1 MKKIFSIALLLL
13 FAATSFGQLTQAEKK
28 MAGKNLKAT
37 LKVLEKSIKGLSD
50 AQLNYK
56 AAPDK
61 WSIKECV
68 YHLALS
74 ETNIWGWSQGTLA
87 APANPDKRAGIKI
100 TDEKLLA
107 GVEDRTNKVKTSE
120 TFEPKNAKWT
130 TVPEAL
136 KFLKEE
142 RQKHID
148 ALKASTED
156 YRNHVAEQSPVGPID
171 AYQIVLLMSAH
182 TVRHSKQ
189 IDEVKGNAGY
199 PLE

>member
-1 MKKIFSIALLLL
+1 MKKIFAIALLLL
-13 FAATSFGQLTQAEKK
+13 FTATSFSQLTQAEKK
-28 MAGKNLKAT
+28 MVSKNLKAT
-37 LKVLEKSIKGLSD
+37 LKVLQKSIKGLSD
-50 AQLNYK
+50 AQLNFK

-68 YHLALS
+68 YHLAIS
-74 ETNIWGWSQGTLA
+74 ETNLWGWAQGTLA
-87 APANPDKRAGIKI
+87 APANPDKRKDIKI

-107 GVEDRTNKVKTSE
+107 GVEDRTNKVKTGE

-171 AYQIVLLMSAH
+171 TYQIILLMSAH

-189 IDEVKGNAGY
+189 IDEVKTSAGY
-199 PLE
+199 PVN

>member
-1 MKKIFSIALLLL
+1 MKKIFAISLLLL
-13 FAATSFGQLTQAEKK
+13 FAVTSFAQLTKDEKK
-28 MAGKNLKAT
+28 MVSKNLKAT
-37 LKVLEKSIKGLSD
+37 LKVLQKSVKGLSD
-50 AQLNYK
+50 AQLNFK

-74 ETNIWGWSQGTLA
+74 ETNLWGWAQGTLA
-87 APANPDKRAGIKI
+87 APANPDKRKDIKI

-107 GVEDRTNKVKTSE
+107 GVEDRTNKVKTGE

-136 KFLKEE
+136 QFLKEE

-171 AYQIVLLMSAH
+171 AYQIILLMSAH

-189 IDEVKGNAGY
+189 IDEVKASAGY
-199 PLE
+199 PSN

>member
-1 MKKIFSIALLLL
+1 MKKIFAFALLLL
-13 FAATSFGQLTQAEKK
+13 FTAASFGQLTKDEKK
-28 MAGKNLKAT
+28 MVSKNLKAT
-37 LKVLEKSIKGLSD
+37 LKTLQKSIKGLSD
-50 AQLNYK
+50 AQLNFK

-68 YHLALS
+68 YHLAIS
-74 ETNIWGWSQGTLA
+74 ETNLWGWAQGTLA
-87 APANPDKRAGIKI
+87 APANPGKRADIKI

-107 GVEDRTNKVKTSE
+107 GVEDRTNKVKTGE
-120 TFEPKNAKWT
+120 TFEPKNAKWA

-136 KFLKEE
+136 QFLKDE

-156 YRNHVAEQSPVGPID
+156 YRNHVSEQSPLGPID
-171 AYQIVLLMSAH
+171 AYQIILLMSAH

-189 IDEVKGNAGY
+189 IDEVKASAGY
-199 PLE
+199 PAN

>member
-1 MKKIFSIALLLL
+1 M
-13 FAATSFGQLTQAEKK
+13 
-28 MAGKNLKAT
+28 
-37 LKVLEKSIKGLSD
+37 
-50 AQLNYK
+50 
-56 AAPDK
+56 
-61 WSIKECV
+61 

-74 ETNIWGWSQGTLA
+74 ETNLWGWSQGTLA
-87 APANPDKRAGIKI
+87 APANPGKRNDIKI

-107 GVEDRTNKVKTSE
+107 GVEDRTNKVKTTES
-120 TFEPKNAKWT
+120 FEPKNAKWA

-136 KFLKEE
+136 QYLKEE

-148 ALKASTED
+148 AIKASTED

-189 IDEVKGNAGY
+189 IDEVKTSAGY
-199 PLE
+199 PAN

>member
-1 MKKIFSIALLLL
+1 MKKIFAIALLLL
-13 FAATSFGQLTQAEKK
+13 FAATSFGQLTKDEKK
-28 MAGKNLKAT
+28 MASKNLKAT
-37 LKVLEKSIKGLSD
+37 LKVLQKSIKGLSD
-50 AQLNYK
+50 AQLNFK

-74 ETNIWGWSQGTLA
+74 ETNLWGWAQGTLA

-107 GVEDRTNKVKTSE
+107 GVEDRTNKVKTGE
-120 TFEPKNAKWT
+120 TFEPKNAKWAN
-130 TVPEAL
+130 VPEAL
-136 KFLKEE
+136 QFLKEE
-142 RQKHID
+142 RKKHID

-189 IDEVKGNAGY
+189 IDEVKASAGY
-199 PLE
+199 PAN

>member
-13 FAATSFGQLTQAEKK
+13 FAVTGFAQLTKAEKK
-28 MAGKNLKAT
+28 MVSKNLKAT
-37 LKVLEKSIKGLSD
+37 LKVLQKSVKGLSD
-50 AQLNYK
+50 AQLNFK

-68 YHLALS
+68 YHLAIS
-74 ETNIWGWSQGTLA
+74 ETNLWGWAQGTLA
-87 APANPDKRAGIKI
+87 APANPDKRKDIKM
-100 TDEKLLA
+100 TDEKILA
-107 GVEDRTNKVKTSE
+107 GVEDRSNKVKTTE
-120 TFEPKNAKWT
+120 NFEPKNAKWASAA
-130 TVPEAL
+130 EAM

-156 YRNHVAEQSPVGPID
+156 YRNHVAEQSPLGPID
-171 AYQIVLLMSAH
+171 AYQVILLMSAH

-189 IDEVKGNAGY
+189 IDEVKASAGY
-199 PLE
+199 PAN